1 MTRRSAALVLQL
13 ACLPLAQAGSP
24 SSSDSSAALQQAGTV
39 RTPLGQCEIW
49 LPADYSATDA
59 EFLAGAVADLSLVLS
74 DRLGPVHPQPFQL
87 VITADRAQFDEWTG
101 RRLPEWIQALA
112 LESPSRLVISNYPG
126 PLGDAGRQE
135 VEQVLLHE
143 LTHAYLHRAR
153 WPAGRTPLPAWF
165 HEGLAVEMSG
175 GLSRDLQRA
184 VLWARWTGRLQRL
197 RDLRTIR
204 HQTAAAS
211 QIAYAQ
217 SALALQYLT
226 YRHGESARTDLL
238 AALGKFS
245 SFERAYP
252 QTFGEPL
259 ISFEAGYLT
268 WLRQRYNLL
277 LLASDP
283 ATLFMLLP
291 ALMIVAYLATSLRT
305 RRRKAQWA
313 AAEQLQADD
322 SAPPKPDDPAP

>member
-1 MTRRSAALVLQL
+1 MRLAGLVLLL
-13 ACLPLAQAGSP
+13 ACLPLAQAASP
-24 SSSDSSAALQQAGTV
+24 SRSDTSTALQRAGTV
-39 RTPLGQCEIW
+39 ATLLGECEIW
-49 LPADYSATDA
+49 LPADYRATDA
-59 EFLAGAVADLSLVLS
+59 EFLASAVADLSLVLS
-74 DRLGPVHPQPFQL
+74 DRLGPVHLQPFQL
-87 VITADRAQFDEWTG
+87 VITGDRGQFEEWTG

-112 LESPSRLVISNYPG
+112 LESPPRLVISGFPG
-126 PLGDAGRQE
+126 PLGDANRQALE
-135 VEQVLLHE
+135 EVLLHE

-153 WPAGRTPLPAWF
+153 WPAGQIPLPAWF

-175 GLSRDLQRA
+175 GLSSDLQRTI
-184 VLWARWTGRLQRL
+184 LWARWTGRLQRL

-204 HQTAAAS
+204 HKTAAAS
-211 QIAYAQ
+211 QVAYAQ
-217 SALALQYLT
+217 SALALQYLRH
-226 YRHGESARTDLL
+226 RHGDSARENLL

-259 ISFEAGYLT
+259 ISFERGYLN

-291 ALMIVAYLATSLRT
+291 VLMIAAYLATSLRT
-305 RRRKAQWA
+305 RRRKAEWA
-313 AAEQLQADD
+313 AAEQFQADD
-322 SAPPKPDDPAP
+322 SLPPEPDEPAP